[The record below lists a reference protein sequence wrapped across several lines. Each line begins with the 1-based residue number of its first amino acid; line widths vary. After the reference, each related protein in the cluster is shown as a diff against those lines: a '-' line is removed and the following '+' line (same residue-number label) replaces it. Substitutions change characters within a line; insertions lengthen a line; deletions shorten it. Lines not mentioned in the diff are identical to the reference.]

1 MRKFKYPKGSRK
13 HKFINLLFILFI
25 LASSTKAQ
33 QIVITGKIS
42 DAKTGEPLPYVLVS
56 AKGSKQGTT
65 TNFDG
70 IYKLVL
76 QTNVDSI
83 RAGYMGY
90 VRCSKA
96 VGTAAKQTINI
107 HLFPAATTLSEVVV
121 TTKSYV
127 NPAWE
132 ILREVVKN
140 KPNNDFRSL
149 SSFQYQSYNRIE
161 LDATNFDE
169 KFKKK
174 KLMKSLLPL
183 MDSLKKVAGEGD
195 PILPLFVSET
205 ISDFFYQENPEKR
218 RENIIRSQVNGLGF
232 DDGTLISQLVGS
244 TFQQHN
250 FYKNYLSLAGKDFV
264 SPIAA
269 TWRLSYDYE
278 LEERYAKVGDRTCF
292 KISFKPKQSK
302 DLAFTGTMWI
312 AHDSYALCQ
321 IIATVEPT
329 ANINF
334 IEKVRIQQESAPTLP
349 GQGWIPVKTRILVDV
364 GQLTKGTAGFL
375 AKFYTSNKNVQTN
388 KVYEPHFFDETI
400 VLSDDVDLKD
410 DQFWNQNRHDSLTI
424 AEKHVFSMIDTV
436 KKVPIIK
443 NYIDIIDML
452 ISGYYKAGKVGIG
465 PYLFTYAH
473 NNVEGNRLRIG
484 FKTNT
489 TFNNRWIL
497 NGYVAYGTKDAQFK
511 YGAGA
516 DYILSRKPWTQTGI
530 SYSHDLDQVA
540 LLGDSYGYSKNN
552 LFAAFTRFG
561 NIARRRVF
569 KEDMTNLYIR
579 RDIFKNFTQQATI
592 SHWTF
597 DPLYTFEYHDQV
609 NGQLRHNFS
618 TTELQLESKWSP
630 GARVI
635 QSEKR
640 NSKFTIK
647 GENSNPIFTF
657 RYTHG
662 FRGILGSDL
671 TYDKFSLNISQ
682 TLRMGVLGRGQ
693 YSLTGGYIP
702 SAVPYPIL
710 ENHLGNS
717 TFLYNRNSYNLMRF
731 FEFVSDRYVGLQ
743 YSQHFEGLGFNSIP
757 LIRNLNWRLVGTA
770 NILYG
775 SISTQNIDL
784 IPNNKVLESRGLG
797 PTTPYVELGYGV
809 ENILKFI
816 RVDFIHRLTYL
827 ENHIPSLGLPARM
840 GVKVSAQIRL

>member
-292 KISFKPKQSK
+292 KISFKPKQAK

-797 PTTPYVELGYGV
+797 PTPYVELGYGV

-840 GVKVSAQIRL
+840 GAKVSAQIRL

>member
-1 MRKFKYPKGSRK
+1 MGNSTQVKGIWKYKLP
-13 HKFINLLFILFI
+13 NLLFTFFI
-25 LASSTKAQ
+25 LSCGTQAQ
-33 QIVITGKIS
+33 QIVITGKVS
-42 DAKTGEPLPYVLVS
+42 DAKTGEPLPYVSVS
-56 AKGSKQGTT
+56 ANGSKQGTT

-70 IYKLVL
+70 VYKLVI
-76 QTNVDSI
+76 QAKVDSI
-83 RAGYMGY
+83 RAGYIGY
-90 VRCSKA
+90 VRRSKA
-96 VGTAAKQTINI
+96 VGSSPNQVINI
-107 HLFPAATTLSEVVV
+107 QLFPTATSLKEVVV
-121 TTKSYV
+121 TTKGYV

-174 KLMKSLLPL
+174 KLIRSLLPL
-183 MDSLKKVAGEGD
+183 MDSLKKVAGEGE

-278 LEERYAKVGDRTCF
+278 LEERYTKVGDRACF
-292 KISFKPKQSK
+292 KISFKPKREK

-321 IIATVEPT
+321 MIATVEPA
-329 ANINF
+329 ANLNF
-334 IEKVRIQQESAPTLP
+334 IQKVRIQQESAPTLP

-364 GQLTKGTAGFL
+364 GQLTKGTTGFL
-375 AKFYTSNKNVQTN
+375 AKFYTSNKNIQTN
-388 KVYEPHFFDETI
+388 KVYEPHFFDEAI

-410 DQFWNQNRHDSLTI
+410 DDYWNKNRHDSLTI
-424 AEKHVFSMIDTV
+424 AEKHVFSIIDTV
-436 KKVPIIK
+436 KKVPIVK
-443 NYIDIIDML
+443 NYIDIVDML

-473 NNVEGNRLRIG
+473 NNVEGNRLRVG
-484 FKTNT
+484 FKTNPS
-489 TFNNRWIL
+489 FSNRWIL
-497 NGYVAYGTKDAQFK
+497 DGYAAYGTKDAQFK
-511 YGAGA
+511 YGASA
-516 DYILSRKPWTQTGI
+516 DYILSRKPWTQAGI
-530 SYSHDLDQVA
+530 SYSHDLNQVA
-540 LLGDSYGYSKNN
+540 LLSDSYGYSKSN
-552 LFAAFTRFG
+552 LFTAFTKFG

-569 KEDMTNLYIR
+569 IEDMTNLYIR

-592 SHWTF
+592 SHWSF
-597 DPLYTFEYHDQV
+597 DPLYDFEYHDPID
-609 NGQLRHNFS
+609 GQLRQNFS

-630 GARVI
+630 GVRVI

-640 NSKFTIK
+640 NSKLTIK
-647 GENSNPIFTF
+647 GENSNPVFTF

-662 FRGILGSDL
+662 FRAILGSDL
-671 TYDKFSLNISQ
+671 VYDKFSLNISQ
-682 TLRMGVLGRGQ
+682 TLRMGILGRGQ

-702 SAVPYPIL
+702 STVPYPIL

-717 TFLYNRNSYNLMRF
+717 TFLYNQNSYNLMRF

-770 NILYG
+770 NVLYG
-775 SISTQNIDL
+775 SISNENINL
-784 IPNNKVLESRGLG
+784 IPNNNLLETRGLS
-797 PTTPYVELGYGV
+797 TTPYVELGYGV

-816 RVDFIHRLTYL
+816 RVDFIHRVTYL
-827 ENHIPSLGLPARM
+827 ENHIPSMGLPPRM